1 MLCSYCKKLWD
12 AKTLEETNN
21 QNVDEILTMSGDDFT
36 IHRKEK
42 CFDGFFSVDKY
53 EISHKKYDG
62 GTTETFTREVFERGD
77 AVVVIIYDGKQDKL
91 ILLEQF
97 RAGAVRTQAAPWCLE
112 FVAGMFNVGEK
123 PEEVAIREA
132 YEESGI
138 NIKPNQLSKIMT
150 YLSSPGGISELI
162 HLYIANVDI
171 PEGSGIFGLD
181 EEHEDILRHIV
192 SREGALKLLKEGK
205 IVNAAT
211 IIGLQWLALNYQ
223 SFGNKER

>member
-1 MLCSYCKKLWD
+1 M
-12 AKTLEETNN
+12 
-21 QNVDEILTMSGDDFT
+21 
-36 IHRKEK
+36 
-42 CFDGFFSVDKY
+42 
-53 EISHKKYDG
+53 
-62 GTTETFTREVFERGD
+62 
-77 AVVVIIYDGKQDKL
+77 
-91 ILLEQF
+91 LLEQF

-112 FVAGMFNVGEK
+112 FVAGMFNEGEK
-123 PEEVAIREA
+123 PEDVAIREA

-138 NIKPNQLSKIMT
+138 NIKPHRLSKIMT

-171 PEGSGIFGLD
+171 PENSGIFGLD

-223 SFGNKER
+223 SFGNEER